1 MIKFTIPGE
10 PTGKARPRTV
20 KSGHSY
26 TPEKTVLYE
35 NLVKTCY
42 DGPLMGNQVEIRV
55 KAFYGV
61 AKSTPKKNI
70 EPMLTGRIRPM
81 KKPDADNVLKIICDA
96 LNQIAYYDDKQIVRA
111 VVEKYY
117 SSIPHVE
124 VELEEIGY
132 EV

>member
-1 MIKFTIPGE
+1 MKFTIPGE
-10 PTGKARPRTV
+10 PTGKARPRVT
-20 KSGHSY
+20 KWGAH

-42 DGPLMGNQVEIRV
+42 DGPLFEGQLEMRV
-55 KAFYGV
+55 TAFYGIP
-61 AKSTPKKNI
+61 KSTAKKYI
-70 EPMLTGRIRPM
+70 DSMLMGGIRPT

-96 LNQIAYYDDKQIVRA
+96 LNKVAYYDDKQ
-111 VVEKYY
+111 VVEAHVSKRY

-124 VELEEIGY
+124 VEIEEVRN